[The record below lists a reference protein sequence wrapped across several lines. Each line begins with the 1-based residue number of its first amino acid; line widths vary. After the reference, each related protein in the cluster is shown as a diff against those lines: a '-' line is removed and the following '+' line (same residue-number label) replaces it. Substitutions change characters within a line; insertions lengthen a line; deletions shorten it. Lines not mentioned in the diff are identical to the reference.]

1 MSRWVVVAKKKDIQ
15 EGSTRAFSV
24 EGRQVAIT
32 YVNGEFYAYLN
43 ACSHMDLPLEEGR
56 LEGTILECPHHGATF
71 DLRTGAA
78 LSMPAVTPLEMYEVK
93 IEGDDIKIEFK
104 D

>member
-1 MSRWVVVAKKKDIQ
+1 MSRWVTVAKKREVP

-32 YVNGEFYAYLN
+32 YVNGEFYAYFN
-43 ACSHMDLPLEEGR
+43 ACSHMDLPLDEGR
-56 LEGTILECPHHGATF
+56 LAGTILECPHHGATF
-71 DLRTGAA
+71 ELKTGEA
-78 LSMPAVTPLEMYEVK
+78 LSMPAVTPLEMYKVK
-93 IEGDDIKIEFK
+93 VEGEEIKIELL